1 MDKLKSLAEAGMFEL
16 HDIYS
21 YLDEKEIR
29 PQETV
34 ERIDTLKK
42 VITSAGLQ
50 ARCKLVRADRNASMD
65 FLMDSTIGLTKEL
78 NTIKDGIKECRKS
91 LERHSAKGSRRSSKE
106 RGRQVQQDQYA
117 GSFDSRP
124 HGCTEHTV
132 CSANSNM
139 NRILV
144 AGCSMSAKG

>member
-1 MDKLKSLAEAGMFEL
+1 MYNEEMGKLKSLAEAGMFEL
-16 HDIYS
+16 HDIYA
-21 YLDEKEIR
+21 YLDDKDIR
-29 PQETV
+29 PQETM
-34 ERIDTLKK
+34 ERIDT
-42 VITSAGLQ
+42 
-50 ARCKLVRADRNASMD
+50 ADRNASTN

-78 NTIKDGIKECRKS
+78 NTIKDGIKECRKNF
-91 LERHSAKGSRRSSKE
+91 ERHSARGSRWSSRE

-117 GSFDSRP
+117 GSFNTRP